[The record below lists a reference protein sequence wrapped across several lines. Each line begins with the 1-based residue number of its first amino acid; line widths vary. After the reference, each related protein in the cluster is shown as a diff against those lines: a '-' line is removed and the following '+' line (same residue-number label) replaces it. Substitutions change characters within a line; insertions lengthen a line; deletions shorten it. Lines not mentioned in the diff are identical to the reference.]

1 MPITNVWLFDFMSG
15 AGPGRELCDILSS
28 GKFAGSQ
35 IRGKIAVT
43 YKAVDS
49 PSLDESALSRVVA
62 AESSVVFLIV
72 SKDQLGDARRLLRD
86 LKGRARECSALIVTE
101 AVDPSELVEMLRL
114 GAADFITP
122 PLKACD
128 IIPRLWRLLGRSSGD
143 SALLDSIKEKVG
155 LQRMIGESRVFRDV
169 VDKIP
174 RLARCN
180 ACVLIA
186 GETGTG
192 KEMCARAIHYL
203 GPRGRQPFVPVN
215 CGAIPGELIE
225 NELFGHER
233 GAYTDATRAQ
243 PGLIREA
250 DGGSLFLDEID
261 SLPPPAQVKLLRF
274 LQEKEYR
281 PLGSSKS
288 VVADVRIIAATNAN
302 LDDAIKEGRLR
313 RDLFYRL
320 NVITIELPPLRDR
333 REDIPSLARHF
344 LRKYA
349 AEFDSP
355 ATDFSDWSLRLLLA
369 YDWPGNVRQLENL
382 IARGV
387 AMADRE
393 LIEPDDLELPNPN
406 ATAASAQ
413 APSLREAKAQ
423 FERKYIEN
431 LLLLHG
437 GNITRAAETARKD
450 RRAFWELMRKHK
462 IDASR
467 FRPAH
472 MAP

>member
-1 MPITNVWLFDFMSG
+1 MPIINVCLFDFMSD
-15 AGPGRELCDILSS
+15 ARPGRELCEILSS
-28 GKFAGSQ
+28 GKFASSQ
-35 IRGKIAVT
+35 IRDKIAVI

-49 PSLDESALSRVVA
+49 TSLDESALSGIVA
-62 AESSVVFLIV
+62 AESSVVFLIL
-72 SKDQLGDARRLLRD
+72 SKNQLGAAGRLLQD
-86 LKGRARECSALIVTE
+86 LKRRAGACPTLIVTE

-128 IIPRLWRLLGRSSGD
+128 IIPRLWRLLGRSSPGD
-143 SALLDSIKEKVG
+143 ALLDSIKEKVG
-155 LQRMIGESRVFRDV
+155 LQRLIGESHVFRDV

-203 GPRGRQPFVPVN
+203 SPRAHQPFVPVN

-261 SLPPPAQVKLLRF
+261 SLPPTAQVKLLRF

-302 LDDAIKEGRLR
+302 LDNALKEGRLR
-313 RDLFYRL
+313 QDLFYRL
-320 NVITIELPPLRDR
+320 NVITLTLPPLRDR

-344 LRKYA
+344 LKKYA

-355 ATDFSDWSLRLLLA
+355 AKDFSGGSLRLLLA
-369 YDWPGNVRQLENL
+369 YDWPGNVRELENL
-382 IARGV
+382 VARVV
-387 AMADRE
+387 AMSDRE
-393 LIEPDDLELPNPN
+393 LIEPDDLELPNPS
-406 ATAASAQ
+406 AKAASAQ
-413 APSLREAKAQ
+413 APSMREAKAQ
-423 FERKYIEN
+423 FERNYIEN
-431 LLLLHG
+431 LLLLHD

-462 IDASR
+462 IDACR
-467 FRPAH
+467 FRPANI
-472 MAP
+472 PQ

>member
-1 MPITNVWLFDFMSG
+1 MPITNVCLFDFMPD
-15 AGPGRELCDILSS
+15 AQLGRELCEILSS

-35 IRGKIAVT
+35 IRDKIEIN
-43 YKAVDS
+43 YKAIDS
-49 PSLDESALSRVVA
+49 HSLDESALSRLAA
-62 AESSVVFLIV
+62 AESSVVFLILR
-72 SKDQLGDARRLLRD
+72 QNQFGGARRLLQD
-86 LKGRARECSALIVTE
+86 LKGRASSTLIVTE
-101 AVDPSELVEMLRL
+101 AVDPSKLVELSRL
-114 GAADFITP
+114 GVADFITP
-122 PLKACD
+122 PLQVCD
-128 IIPRLWRLLGRSSGD
+128 IVPRLWRLLGSSSRED
-143 SALLDSIKEKVG
+143 AALDSLKEKVG
-155 LQRMIGESRVFRDV
+155 LQRLIGESRVFRDV
-169 VDKIP
+169 VGKIP

-203 GPRGRQPFVPVN
+203 SPRGRQPFVPIN
-215 CGAIPGELIE
+215 CGAIPGDLIE

-233 GAYTDATRAQ
+233 GAYTDATRTQ

-261 SLPPPAQVKLLRF
+261 SLPLVAQVKLLRF

-302 LDDAIKEGRLR
+302 LNDALKEGRLR
-313 RDLFYRL
+313 QDLFYRL
-320 NVITIELPPLRDR
+320 NVITLTLPPLRDR

-349 AEFDSP
+349 GEFDSP
-355 ATDFSDWSLRLLLA
+355 ATDFSDRSLRLLLA
-369 YDWPGNVRQLENL
+369 YDWPGNVRELENL
-382 IARGV
+382 IARSV

-393 LIEPDDLELPNPN
+393 LIEPDDLELPNQSP
-406 ATAASAQ
+406 TPASAE

-423 FERKYIEN
+423 FERNYIEN
-431 LLLLHG
+431 LLLLHD

-462 IDASR
+462 IDACR
-467 FRPAH
+467 FKPASGVRL
-472 MAP
+472 

>member
-1 MPITNVWLFDFMSG
+1 MSILSR
-15 AGPGRELCDILSS
+15 RELIRSS
-28 GKFAGSQ
+28 LEE
-35 IRGKIAVT
+35 
-43 YKAVDS
+43 D
-49 PSLDESALSRVVA
+49 SLDTL
-62 AESSVVFLIV
+62 
-72 SKDQLGDARRLLRD
+72 
-86 LKGRARECSALIVTE
+86 
-101 AVDPSELVEMLRL
+101 
-114 GAADFITP
+114 
-122 PLKACD
+122 
-128 IIPRLWRLLGRSSGD
+128 
-143 SALLDSIKEKVG
+143 KEKVG
-155 LQRMIGESRVFRDV
+155 LQRLIGESRVFRDV
-169 VDKIP
+169 VGKIP

-203 GPRGRQPFVPVN
+203 SPRAHQPFVPVN

-233 GAYTDATRAQ
+233 GAYTDATRTQ

-261 SLPPPAQVKLLRF
+261 SLPLVAQVKLLRF

-302 LDDAIKEGRLR
+302 LNDSLKAGRLR
-313 RDLFYRL
+313 QDLFYRL
-320 NVITIELPPLRDR
+320 NVIALTLPPLRDR

-355 ATDFSDWSLRLLLA
+355 ATNFSDRSLQLLLA
-369 YDWPGNVRQLENL
+369 YDWPGNVRELENL
-382 IARGV
+382 IARSV
-387 AMADRE
+387 AMTDRE
-393 LIEPDDLELPNPN
+393 LIEPDDLELPNQN
-406 ATAASAQ
+406 ATPAPAQ

-423 FERKYIEN
+423 FERNYIEN
-431 LLLLHG
+431 LLLLHD
-437 GNITRAAETARKD
+437 GNITRAAVTARKD

-462 IDASR
+462 IDACR
-467 FRPAH
+467 FRPANISQ
-472 MAP
+472 

>member
-1 MPITNVWLFDFMSG
+1 V
-15 AGPGRELCDILSS
+15 
-28 GKFAGSQ
+28 Q
-35 IRGKIAVT
+35 IRD
-43 YKAVDS
+43 KAAIIYEEIDS
-49 PSLDESALSRVVA
+49 PSLDEKAISKLAA
-62 AESSVVFLIV
+62 AESGVVFLIL
-72 SKDQLGDARRLLRD
+72 SKNQLGAAGRLLES
-86 LKGRARECSALIVTE
+86 LKGRARACSTLIVTE
-101 AVDPSELVEMLRL
+101 AVDPSELVDLLRL

-128 IIPRLWRLLGRSSGD
+128 VIPRLWRLLGPGGREG
-143 SALLDSIKEKVG
+143 ALLDGVFDGIREKVG

-180 ACVLIA
+180 AGVLIA

-203 GPRGRQPFVPVN
+203 SPRGGGPFVPVN
-215 CGAIPGELIE
+215 CGAIPGELVE

-233 GAYTDATRAQ
+233 GAYTDATRSQ

-250 DGGSLFLDEID
+250 DCGSLFLDEID

-274 LQEKEYR
+274 LQDKEYR
-281 PLGSSKS
+281 PIGSSKS
-288 VVADVRIIAATNAN
+288 IVADVRIIAATNAN
-302 LDDAIKEGRLR
+302 LDDALKEGRLR

-320 NVITIELPPLRDR
+320 NVITLRLPPLRDR
-333 REDIPSLARHF
+333 REDIPTLARHF
-344 LRKYA
+344 LRKFA
-349 AEFDSP
+349 AEFGGP
-355 ATDFSDWSLRLLLA
+355 ATDFSARSWRLMLD
-369 YDWPGNVRQLENL
+369 YDWPGNIRQLENM

-406 ATAASAQ
+406 ANAAS

-423 FERKYIEN
+423 FERNYIEN
-431 LLLLHG
+431 LLLLHD

-462 IDASR
+462 IDACR
-467 FRPAH
+467 FKSAGISQ
-472 MAP
+472 

>member
-1 MPITNVWLFDFMSG
+1 MSD
-15 AGPGRELCDILSS
+15 ARPGRELCEILSS

-35 IRGKIAVT
+35 IRDKIAII
-43 YKAVDS
+43 YKTIDS
-49 PSLDESALSRVVA
+49 LSLDESALSGLA
-62 AESSVVFLIV
+62 DAESSVVFLIL
-72 SKDQLGDARRLLRD
+72 SKSQLGAARRLLQN
-86 LKGRARECSALIVTE
+86 LKGRARASSTLIVTE
-101 AVDPSELVEMLRL
+101 AVDPSDLIEMLRL
-114 GAADFITP
+114 GAADFITL

-128 IIPRLWRLLGRSSGD
+128 IIPRLWRLIGRGGQDDAS
-143 SALLDSIKEKVG
+143 LDGLKEKVG
-155 LQRMIGESRVFRDV
+155 LQRLIGESRVFRDV
-169 VDKIP
+169 VGKIL
-174 RLARCN
+174 RLARC
-180 ACVLIA
+180 AAYVLIV

-203 GPRGRQPFVPVN
+203 SPRASRPFVPVN
-215 CGAIPGELIE
+215 CGAIPSELIE

-233 GAYTDATRAQ
+233 GAYTDATRAR

-261 SLPPPAQVKLLRF
+261 SLPLTAQVKLLRF

-302 LDDAIKEGRLR
+302 LDDALKGGRLR
-313 RDLFYRL
+313 QDLFYRL
-320 NVITIELPPLRDR
+320 NVIAITLPPLRDR

-349 AEFDSP
+349 REFDSP
-355 ATDFSDWSLRLLLA
+355 ATDFSDRSLQLLLA
-369 YDWPGNVRQLENL
+369 YDWPGNVRELENL
-382 IARGV
+382 VARVV

-393 LIEPDDLELPNPN
+393 LIEPDDLELPNPS
-406 ATAASAQ
+406 AMAASAK

-423 FERKYIEN
+423 FERNYIEN
-431 LLLLHG
+431 LLLLHD

-462 IDASR
+462 IDACR
-467 FRPAH
+467 FRPANS
-472 MAP
+472 PQ